1 MISICVK
8 NVRKKMSEGKD
19 TIGTMKEYYVL
30 TGELVK
36 IVAKDEDEMWD
47 KLSNGDYEEQET
59 LSEIQD
65 VYDVKE

>member
-1 MISICVK
+1 
-8 NVRKKMSEGKD
+8 MSEGKD

-36 IVAKDEDEMWD
+36 IVAKDEYEMWD
-47 KLSNGDYEEQET
+47 LLADGAYEEVET
-59 LSEIQD
+59 QSEIQD

>member
-1 MISICVK
+1 
-8 NVRKKMSEGKD
+8 
-19 TIGTMKEYYVL
+19 MKEYYVL

-36 IVAKDEDEMWD
+36 IVAQDEDEMWD

>member
-1 MISICVK
+1 
-8 NVRKKMSEGKD
+8 MSVGKD
-19 TIGTMKEYYVL
+19 TIVGMKEYYVL

-36 IVAKDEDEMWD
+36 IVAENEDEMWEL
-47 KLSNGDYEEQET
+47 LSDGAYEEVET